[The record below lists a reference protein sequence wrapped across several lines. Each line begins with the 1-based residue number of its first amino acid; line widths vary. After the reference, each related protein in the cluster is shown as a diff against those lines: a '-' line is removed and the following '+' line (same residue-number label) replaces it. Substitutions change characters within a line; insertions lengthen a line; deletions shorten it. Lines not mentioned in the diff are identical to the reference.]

1 MKPEIKFNWIEV
13 KNDKMRNF
21 RDRIWFI
28 KFWAQFVKNNPD
40 EVWSKGQAE
49 LIDSQFQSSK
59 SFYDNLEKTERG
71 KKISEELK
79 RLRWKVKTVEKK
91 DDKLLLRRKS

>member
-1 MKPEIKFNWIEV
+1 MKPEIKFNCIEV